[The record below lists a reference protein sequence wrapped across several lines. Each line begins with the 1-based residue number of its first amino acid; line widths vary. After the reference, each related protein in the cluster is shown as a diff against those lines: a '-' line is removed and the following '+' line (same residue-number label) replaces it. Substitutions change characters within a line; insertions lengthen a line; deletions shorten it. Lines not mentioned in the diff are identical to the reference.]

1 MPSTTSFD
9 PAFHIGRL
17 SRAELAAL
25 GREYMLF
32 GHLLTRAG
40 LAQVHLTIGPEEREQ
55 IAILE
60 WMGASPV
67 YTSRLR
73 QALGITGDDIAA
85 IFKCL
90 QLDVGFAHQY
100 MDVAY
105 QIDDERNGQFW
116 LNSCGAL
123 LDVEPTGEEFV
134 FSMCHHIED
143 PTFDATAV
151 ATNPRARIRPIHR
164 PPRNPAGREPHCHW
178 TTKIDPALDPVTE
191 IPLTDIV
198 RGSRLA
204 ALAVPPLDADDTA
217 AGGRPDYAGDFEPA
231 FQLEDLSAPA
241 LVDAVTEF
249 CVQNHL
255 LVRSMLLALTERH
268 GPDLARDINAAMLV
282 GAGWV
287 ASERLRKWRGVTG
300 GTAADV
306 MAVLQ
311 VHPALGPRGYADV
324 RLAATADDRGR
335 IALRDAAALHEGD
348 DCSWYALLANGGD
361 AGLAAVVHGVN
372 RRARVERT
380 EPDHGEVAA
389 WDVVVDVDAAE
400 APEPDAVAIT
410 KMGTASSY
418 EFSVRRPIE
427 LTARR

>member
-1 MPSTTSFD
+1 MTSTTTFD
-9 PAFHIGRL
+9 RTFHLGRL
-17 SRAELAAL
+17 TRKELAAI

-40 LAQVHLTIGPEEREQ
+40 LAQVHLRLGPEEREQ
-55 IAILE
+55 LAILE

-67 YTSRLR
+67 YTHRMR
-73 QALGITGDDIAA
+73 EALGITGDDIAA

-123 LDVEPTGEEFV
+123 LDVEPTGEDNV
-134 FSMCHHIED
+134 VSMCHHIED

-164 PPRNPAGREPHCHW
+164 PPRHPAEREPHCHW

-204 ALAVPPLDADDTA
+204 AFEAQPLEVGDAS
-217 AGGRPDYAGDFEPA
+217 AGGRADYAGDFEPA

-241 LVDAVTEF
+241 LISALTEF
-249 CVQNHL
+249 CVQDQL

-268 GPDLARDINAAMLV
+268 GADVAREINEQMLI

-287 ASERLRKWRGVTG
+287 AAERLRNARELTG
-300 GTAADV
+300 ETVADV
-306 MAVLQ
+306 MSVLQ
-311 VHPALGPRGYADV
+311 LHPALGPPAYADI
-324 RLAATADDRGR
+324 RFELAGDDRGR
-335 IALRDAAALHEGD
+335 VTLHESPALREGD
-348 DCSWYALLANGGD
+348 DCSWFALLAGGGD
-361 AGLAAVVHGVN
+361 NGLDAIVKGVN
-372 RRARVERT
+372 RQARI
-380 EPDHGEVAA
+380 EPTDEDPGAIA
-389 WDVVVDVDAAE
+389 GWDIAIDESAE
-400 APEPDAVAIT
+400 PAPEPDAVAIT
-410 KMGTASSY
+410 KLGTAARYVFIS
-418 EFSVRRPIE
+418 RRK
-427 LTARR
+427 